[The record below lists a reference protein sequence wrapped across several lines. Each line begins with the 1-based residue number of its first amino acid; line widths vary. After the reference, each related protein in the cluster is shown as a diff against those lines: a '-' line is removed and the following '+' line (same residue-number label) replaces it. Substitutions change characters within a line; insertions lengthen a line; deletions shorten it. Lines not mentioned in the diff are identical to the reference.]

1 MIGNET
7 IENVGSDVQGKIDEW
22 KYEGGL
28 YNPGEALYFAG
39 VSFMMKN
46 DNEYALFSGDRKGL
60 KFRHEDFREEF

>member
-1 MIGNET
+1 MGNET
-7 IENVGSDVQGKIDEW
+7 IIENVGSVVQEKIDEW

-46 DNEYALFSGDRKGL
+46 DNEYALFAGDRKGL
-60 KFRHEDFREEF
+60 KFH